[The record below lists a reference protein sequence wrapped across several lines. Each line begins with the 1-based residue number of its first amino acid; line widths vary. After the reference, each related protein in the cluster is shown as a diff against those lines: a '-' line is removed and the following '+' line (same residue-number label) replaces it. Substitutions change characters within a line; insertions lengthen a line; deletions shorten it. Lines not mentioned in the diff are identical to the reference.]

1 MSLKS
6 IGFADDGGRGG
17 QFVVPDIVVSNGNIA
32 EVKKGATLPQYDIA
46 AGLID
51 QQARINQIGAQLV
64 RQTNK
69 YNDLNATGTALLAS
83 SPSVQFEQLKTDINT
98 LLTQVSNVSTP
109 ILFSSPSL
117 TTRFYV
123 RRGMGIRNTSYNLFS
138 MVVQKTT
145 THFVSVHFALSQPN
159 TTATIV
165 LQDDATQVLNKTSS
179 VLNGTFSQI
188 LLKVN
193 DVVVKTM
200 YSIKRT
206 FRGTNIFITG
216 ECFIS
221 LTKDDV
227 FSVDFDFTNSYSVGG
242 NDVAGGSAMVY
253 GTAIPDPQNNNQQGQ
268 IVYCAPQTI
277 QNDGSSGVQT
287 PNYMGMNRNTSPSV
301 KVVQF

>member
-6 IGFADDGGRGG
+6 IGYGDEGGRGG
-17 QFVVPDIVVSNGNIA
+17 QFVMPDIVVRNGNIA

-46 AGLID
+46 SGLID
-51 QQARINQIGAQLV
+51 QQARVNQVGKQLV
-64 RQTNK
+64 RQTDK
-69 YNDLNATGTALLAS
+69 YNADNATATALLAS

-98 LLTQVSNVSTP
+98 LLTQVSNVSSPLLYT
-109 ILFSSPSL
+109 SPSQFP
-117 TTRFYV
+117 RFYV
-123 RRGMGIRNTSYNLFS
+123 RRGMGIRNTSYNLYS
-138 MVVQKTT
+138 MVVKKTT
-145 THFVSVHFALSQPN
+145 THFVSVHLALSQPN
-159 TTATIV
+159 TTDAII
-165 LQDDATQVLNKTSS
+165 LQDDNTQVINKTSS

-216 ECFIS
+216 DCFIS

-227 FSVDFDFTNSYSVGG
+227 FSIDFDFTNSYSVGG
-242 NDVAGGSAMVY
+242 NDVAGGSAMVW
-253 GTAIPDPQNNNQQGQ
+253 GTAIPDPQNNNTQGQ

-301 KVVQF
+301 RIVQF